1 MSTQD
6 DFVPK
11 EYMTW
16 LKNTQDNVPSEFS
29 DAKEVRKY
37 VTEVLKKELNKD
49 FDEVFEEFEYEPI
62 GVASIGQVHKA
73 RLRGSHKLVAVKLQL
88 PDMERRFRAD
98 VGTIRMF
105 CKLATPQFVP
115 TFDEVE
121 RQFCTGIIDTAMNI
135 IDIIRSTLLNC
146 SY

>member
-11 EYMTW
+11 EYMNW

-29 DAKEVRKY
+29 DAAEVRKY
-37 VTEVLKKELNKD
+37 VSQVLMTELGKE
-49 FDEVFEEFEYEPI
+49 FDEVFEDFEYEPI
-62 GVASIGQVHKA
+62 GVASIGQVHRA
-73 RLRGSHKLVAVKLQL
+73 RLRGSHQLVAVKLQL
-88 PDMERRFRAD
+88 PNMERRFRAD

-121 RQFCTGIIDTAMNI
+121 RQFCTG
-135 IDIIRSTLLNC
+135 DI
-146 SY
+146 